1 MVPDAAILPVVARKN
16 SGVSIYAVASALEK
30 KGWNMFT
37 GQHPPV
43 MSVCFGEQHLKSIDQ
58 WCVDL
63 NESVAHVKAHPN
75 EKLEGQ
81 CAVYGAAQVNYTAN
95 HTQHNRHNKK
105 HGTNRRAHVVDNV
118 VSLQDTRSRN
128 VFIVGWNDVVDILCT
143 FKQHMYCCGSISC
156 LQLELQP

>member
-1 MVPDAAILPVVARKN
+1 LHPPTGIPELQLLVVPDAAILPVVARKN
-16 SGVSIYAVASALEK
+16 SGISIYAVASALEK

-63 NESVAHVKAHPN
+63 NDSVAHVKAHPN

-81 CAVYGAAQVNYTAN
+81 CAVYGAAQVNAN
-95 HTQHNRHNKK
+95 ESEPFFCVCKK
-105 HGTNRRAHVVDNV
+105 
-118 VSLQDTRSRN
+118 
-128 VFIVGWNDVVDILCT
+128 
-143 FKQHMYCCGSISC
+143 
-156 LQLELQP
+156 P